1 MGFKY
6 QALLKIFLVFLVCAT
21 ANAELFDNV
30 SVVAGGCNLFRGR
43 WLYDSSSNPLYE
55 SSSCPFI
62 NSEFDCLKYGRPDKL
77 YLKYT
82 WKPDSCS
89 LPRFDGAGFLRR
101 WKGKKIMFV
110 GDSLSLNQ
118 WNSLVCMLH
127 AAAPKANTSFVRGNL
142 ISYITFQD
150 YGVTVFLYTTHY
162 LGDVVQEARG
172 RVLKLDSIRQGNAWK
187 GMDML
192 IFNTWH
198 WWAHTGK
205 AQDWDFVQYGSSIVK
220 DMNRLEAFS
229 KGLTTWGRWVDQ
241 NVDPS
246 KTKGSRMGLKI
257 DMSWEQQ
264 PIKGST
270 YPTRRPAAAVI
281 VSKVLSTLRKPV
293 YLLDVTTLSQLRK
306 DGHPSEYVRDHSSL
320 DCSHWCL
327 PGLPDTWNQLLYAA
341 LVRR

>member
-1 MGFKY
+1 MAVLINY
-6 QALLKIFLVFLVCAT
+6 T
-21 ANAELFDNV
+21 
-30 SVVAGGCNLFRGR
+30 
-43 WLYDSSSNPLYE
+43 SNTLGSP
-55 SSSCPFI
+55 
-62 NSEFDCLKYGRPDKL
+62 
-77 YLKYT
+77 T
-82 WKPDSCS
+82 CS

-101 WKGKKIMFV
+101 WKGKKMMFV

-127 AAAPKANTSFVRGNL
+127 AAAPKAKPPSSGETP
-142 ISYITFQD
+142 
-150 YGVTVFLYTTHY
+150 FLT
-162 LGDVVQEARG
+162 L
-172 RVLKLDSIRQGNAWK
+172 LSS
-187 GMDML
+187 
-192 IFNTWH
+192 
-198 WWAHTGK
+198 
-205 AQDWDFVQYGSSIVK
+205 WDFVQYGSSIVK
-220 DMNRLEAFS
+220 DMNPQEAFS

-241 NVDPS
+241 MLILPRPKS
-246 KTKGSRMGLKI
+246 SSRGFLPLTIKWGSRSTCLG
-257 DMSWEQQ
+257 EQR

-306 DGHPSEYVRDHSSL
+306 DGHPSKYGRDHSGL